1 MLESTFS
8 AWLSSYR
15 GKPHLL
21 PMPSV
26 VAIEERAK
34 FLNFL
39 MEVNRSVLVTKL
51 HEFLLRKREL
61 GIRKQA
67 RACVICFIRVYLW
80 RKGVNIPV
88 VARAKWRECLV
99 FGDSDA
105 CNKRYV

>member
-1 MLESTFS
+1 MSANFGRIFILLIFFLSHFDSVVLKSVLESTFS

-51 HEFLLRKREL
+51 HEFSLR
-61 GIRKQA
+61 
-67 RACVICFIRVYLW
+67 
-80 RKGVNIPV
+80 
-88 VARAKWRECLV
+88 
-99 FGDSDA
+99 
-105 CNKRYV
+105 